1 MKNELDVT
9 FQSRGAQMVETKKP
23 SNTWK
28 TITKHPKKSLKV
40 ALLPLW
46 LKDDL

>member
-1 MKNELDVT
+1 LI
-9 FQSRGAQMVETKKP
+9 QSNAGITHIW
-23 SNTWK
+23 SNGGYEKSVYIWK

-46 LKDDL
+46 LQDDL